1 MTIPPLHSTVIISQV
16 GNNINSYYFTVIISQ
31 VKLLFRKLLFRKLL
45 FRKLLFRK
53 LLFRKLLF
61 RNYFASREF
70 RVTATRHAAA
80 GQTFYHIYLFI
91 YLFNLPKNRKGAY
104 Q

>member
-45 FRKLLFRK
+45 FR
-53 LLFRKLLF
+53 
-61 RNYFASREF
+61 NYFASREF
-70 RVTATRHAAA
+70 RVTAFKLVHNTSRSRRAN
-80 GQTFYHIYLFI
+80 ILSYLFI
-91 YLFNLPKNRKGAY
+91 YLFYLIYPKTGRAHINGGRLS
-104 Q
+104 

>member
-61 RNYFASREF
+61 RKLLFRNYFASREF

-91 YLFNLPKNRKGAY
+91 YFI
-104 Q
+104 